1 MSEHETLELEL
12 RSMRPR
18 AASAELRRRV
28 INQLETSAPLQSQR
42 SWSVALAGA
51 LAAACLA
58 AVALWRTGDPHA
70 QSNQNGSTANVAS
83 AADIADLPTVG
94 GELFRSKVGNIGAQ
108 RAFES
113 IGIDL
118 REIKPGESDR
128 LRVEKGRGKLF
139 LRYLGDS
146 AGCLPGQHR

>member
-70 QSNQNGSTANVAS
+70 QSNQNGSTTNVAS
-83 AADIADLPTVG
+83 AADIADLRRRSWHTAMPWSAHQRTLARCSTSTRWSLCLTTRRVMESEHSFVPTI
-94 GELFRSKVGNIGAQ
+94 NN
-108 RAFES
+108 
-113 IGIDL
+113 
-118 REIKPGESDR
+118 
-128 LRVEKGRGKLF
+128 
-139 LRYLGDS
+139 
-146 AGCLPGQHR
+146 LPGQENFNATL

>member
-70 QSNQNGSTANVAS
+70 QSNQNGSTSNVAS
-83 AADIADLPTVG
+83 AADIADLSPTVLAYRHALVRSPAHFSALLDKHSLVTLPHNPARNG
-94 GELFRSKVGNIGAQ
+94 IRAFVRPDNQQPSWTGEL
-108 RAFES
+108 
-113 IGIDL
+113 
-118 REIKPGESDR
+118 
-128 LRVEKGRGKLF
+128 
-139 LRYLGDS
+139 
-146 AGCLPGQHR
+146 